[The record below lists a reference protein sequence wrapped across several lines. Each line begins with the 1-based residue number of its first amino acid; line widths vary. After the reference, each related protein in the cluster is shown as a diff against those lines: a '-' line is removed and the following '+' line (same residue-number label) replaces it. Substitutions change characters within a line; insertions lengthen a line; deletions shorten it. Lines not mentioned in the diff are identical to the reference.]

1 MPTVLNHLQV
11 REKTFSNLL
20 WEEQVTTSL
29 KRLKTEQA
37 VYRRPHPLGNAP
49 ALRVPRHCVNV
60 EGGQRNALFGKWDQ
74 IREESFS
81 VVTTEQRNRSQAV
94 ASLLGQRT
102 SKILKM

>member
-1 MPTVLNHLQV
+1 MPTVQNHLQV

-37 VYRRPHPLGNAP
+37 VDRRPHPLGNAP
-49 ALRVPRHCVNV
+49 ALRGPRHFVNV
-60 EGGQRNALFGKWDQ
+60 ENGQRNALFGKWDR

-81 VVTTEQRNRSQAV
+81 VVTTGQRNRSQAV
-94 ASLLGQRT
+94 ASLLGQMT